1 MFAAGVKVI
10 TAAARAVVRGARK
23 RRCYHDA
30 SIFVTLAKP
39 AVRMV
44 ASNDAGSFEGMPSPP
59 SDDLPR
65 MPARPREASKRD
77 FGRVV
82 VVGGSVGMAGAP
94 ALSAMAALRSGA
106 GLVELVVPEPVVAIA
121 AGFDPCVMTCGLP
134 SAEGCFAS
142 GTAGTLATQFARA
155 SAVAIGPG
163 IGRSVAVREL
173 VASLWRHLDRP
184 AVFDADALWALSLCG
199 SLAEHAGPRLL
210 TPHAGEMLRLL
221 GRDPAGPEA
230 DDRPFLEAEAR
241 RMAADIGAVIL
252 LKGSGTLVTDGRRE
266 ARNTT
271 GNPGMATAGT
281 GDVLTGVAAALLAQ
295 GMSPFDAARLAAW
308 VHGRAGDAAA
318 ADLGQVS
325 MTARDLLDRLH
336 VAFCELESD

>member
-44 ASNDAGSFEGMPSPP
+44 ASNDAGSFQGMPSPP

-142 GTAGTLATQFARA
+142 GTAGTHRGTRSPRA
-155 SAVAIGPG
+155 
-163 IGRSVAVREL
+163 
-173 VASLWRHLDRP
+173 
-184 AVFDADALWALSLCG
+184 
-199 SLAEHAGPRLL
+199 
-210 TPHAGEMLRLL
+210 L
-221 GRDPAGPEA
+221 G
-230 DDRPFLEAEAR
+230 
-241 RMAADIGAVIL
+241 
-252 LKGSGTLVTDGRRE
+252 
-266 ARNTT
+266 
-271 GNPGMATAGT
+271 
-281 GDVLTGVAAALLAQ
+281 
-295 GMSPFDAARLAAW
+295 
-308 VHGRAGDAAA
+308 
-318 ADLGQVS
+318 
-325 MTARDLLDRLH
+325 
-336 VAFCELESD
+336 